1 MDKNFFRLIGFQVL
15 GLGIVLSV
23 IEFFIDNSIFVV
35 IAGVILIGISYL
47 TKR

>member
-1 MDKNFFRLIGFQVL
+1 MDRNFFRLLGFQVL

>member
-1 MDKNFFRLIGFQVL
+1 MDKNFFRLLGFQVL

-23 IEFFIDNSIFVV
+23 IEFFIDNSVLVV
-35 IAGVILIGISYL
+35 ITGVILIGISYL